1 MSSPETTTVADVLL
15 DQLADHGVTVA
26 FGIPGV
32 HNLPLWVGAGVGRRP
47 RVVGVRH
54 EQAAGYAA
62 DALARATGRLGA
74 VLTTTGP
81 GFVNA
86 LAAFGEAWTSFSPV
100 VLLSSE
106 APAMPRR
113 RSGYDD
119 GLLHGMRSQAEM
131 VRAGFGAEAV
141 STTTAVEAVAAL
153 PGLCA
158 HALRTG
164 RPVYLGVPA
173 DVLHEP
179 WDGPVPGPLPI
190 ERARPSAPDVAAAA
204 ESLRGRRVVLWLG
217 ARAVAAEAEV
227 LRLAQVLDA
236 HVVTTYQAR
245 GLLAQY
251 AGSIV
256 APPHEPAVAAHIAAA
271 DVLLVIGDDL
281 AGMTTRNWRM
291 PVPPSIV
298 AVVDDAGLSLGDY
311 DLAAKVVGDIATST
325 AAIVDALGASAG
337 TGAGGATAADEL
349 TGSILASI
357 AADPRTAAAATFV
370 RTVQES
376 WPSDGQVVVDMC
388 IAGYWT
394 GGYSRQPRARRLT
407 YPVGWGTLGFGF
419 PASIGPAAVGLETLA
434 IVGDGGFAM
443 GPGEL
448 ATLVQ
453 EQLPAVVLLVTDG
466 GYGML
471 RFDQTVAGDE
481 HRGVDLVEP
490 HYEDLG
496 AAYGVPVLRT
506 DDPGE
511 GLAKALAEA
520 RAVDGPAMVVLEAA
534 FHPPRTTSPR
544 WNEA

>member
-1 MSSPETTTVADVLL
+1 MSAPGATTVADVLL

-62 DALARATGRLGA
+62 DALARATGGLGV

-100 VLLSSE
+100 VLISSE
-106 APAMPRR
+106 APVGPRR
-113 RSGYDD
+113 RRGYDD
-119 GLLHGMRSQAEM
+119 GLLHGMRSQAET

-141 STTTAVEAVAAL
+141 STTTAAEAVAAL
-153 PGLCA
+153 PGLAA

-179 WDGPVPGPLPI
+179 WDGAVPGPVAV
-190 ERARPSAPDVAAAA
+190 ERLAPAATDVEAAA
-204 ESLRGRRVVLWLG
+204 EALRGKRVVMWLG
-217 ARAVAAEAEV
+217 ARAVPAEAEV
-227 LRLAQVLDA
+227 LRLAEALDA

-245 GLLAQY
+245 GLLASY
-251 AGSIV
+251 PGSIV
-256 APPHEPAVAAHIAAA
+256 APPHEPSVAAHIAGA
-271 DVLLVIGDDL
+271 DVLLVVGDDL

-291 PVPPSIV
+291 PVPGTIV

-311 DLAAKVVGDIATST
+311 DLAAKVVGDVGTSLT
-325 AAIVDALGASAG
+325 ALTYALSG
-337 TGAGGATAADEL
+337 TTTTATANDEL
-349 TGSILASI
+349 TAPVLASL
-357 AADPRTAAAATFV
+357 ASDPRTADAATFV
-370 RTVQES
+370 RTVQET
-376 WPSDGQVVVDMC
+376 WPDDGSVVVDMC

-394 GGYSRQPRARRLT
+394 GGYSRQPRARRLA

-419 PASIGPAAVGLETLA
+419 PASIGPAAAGIETLA

-448 ATLVQ
+448 ATMVQ
-453 EQLPAVVLLVTDG
+453 ERLPLVVLLVTDG

-490 HYEDLG
+490 RYEDLG
-496 AAYGVPVLRT
+496 AAYGVPVTRT

-511 GLAKALAEA
+511 GLAKALAAA
-520 RAVDGPAMVVLEAA
+520 RAADGPAMVVLEAA

>member
-1 MSSPETTTVADVLL
+1 MSAPGATSVADVLL
-15 DQLADHGVTVA
+15 DQLADHGVTVC

-62 DALARATGRLGA
+62 DALARATGELGV

-100 VLLSSE
+100 VLISSE
-106 APAMPRR
+106 TPVGPRR

-141 STTTAVEAVAAL
+141 STTTAAEAVAAL
-153 PGLCA
+153 PALCA
-158 HALRTG
+158 HARRTG

-173 DVLHEP
+173 DVLHET
-179 WDGPVPGPLPI
+179 WDGPVAGPLPV
-190 ERARPSAPDVAAAA
+190 EPVHTDAGAVAAAA
-204 ESLRGRRVVLWLG
+204 DALRGRRVVLWLG
-217 ARAVAAEAEV
+217 ARAVPAEAEV
-227 LRLAQVLDA
+227 LRLAQALDA
-236 HVVTTYQAR
+236 HVITTYQAR
-245 GLLAQY
+245 GMLASY
-251 AGSIV
+251 AGSIL
-256 APPHEPAVAAHIAAA
+256 APPHEPTVAARIAAA

-291 PVPPSIV
+291 PVPSTIV

-311 DLAAKVVGDIATST
+311 DLAAKVVGDVATSVSALT
-325 AAIVDALGASAG
+325 AALADETRAASA
-337 TGAGGATAADEL
+337 TDDLSEP
-349 TGSILASI
+349 ILASI
-357 AADPRTAAAATFV
+357 AADPRTSAAAAFV
-370 RTVQES
+370 RTVQET
-376 WPSDGQVVVDMC
+376 WPADGSVVVDMC

-394 GGYSRQPRARRLT
+394 GGYSRQPRARRLA

-419 PASIGPAAVGLETLA
+419 PASIGPAAHGIETLA
-434 IVGDGGFAM
+434 IVGDGGTAM

-448 ATLVQ
+448 ATMVQ
-453 EQLPAVVLLVTDG
+453 ERLPLVVLVVTDG

-490 HYEDLG
+490 RWEDLG
-496 AAYGVPVLRT
+496 AAYGVPVRRT
-506 DDPGE
+506 DDPGA
-511 GLAKALAEA
+511 GLAAALAEA

>member
-1 MSSPETTTVADVLL
+1 MSAPGATTVADVLL
-15 DQLADHGVTVA
+15 DQLADHGVTVC

-32 HNLPLWVGAGVGRRP
+32 HNLPLWVGAGQGRRP

-62 DALARATGRLGA
+62 DAMARATGELGV

-100 VLLSSE
+100 VLISSE
-106 APAMPRR
+106 APVGPRR
-113 RSGYDD
+113 RRGYDD

-141 STTTAVEAVAAL
+141 STTTAAEAVAAL

-179 WDGPVPGPLPI
+179 WDGPVPGPLPL
-190 ERARPSAPDVAAAA
+190 EPVPPAAADV
-204 ESLRGRRVVLWLG
+204 ESAVETLRGKRVVLWLG
-217 ARAVAAEAEV
+217 ARAVPAEAEV
-227 LRLAQVLDA
+227 LRLAEALDA

-245 GLLAQY
+245 GMLASY
-251 AGSIV
+251 AGSIL
-256 APPHEPAVAAHIAAA
+256 APPHEPAVAERIAAS

-291 PVPPSIV
+291 PVPPTIV

-311 DLAAKVVGDIATST
+311 DLAAKVVGDVAESV
-325 AAIVDALGASAG
+325 AALADALADGARAG
-337 TGAGGATAADEL
+337 TATDDLTAG
-349 TGSILASI
+349 ILASI
-357 AADPRTAAAATFV
+357 AADPRTADAATFV
-370 RTVQES
+370 RTVQET
-376 WPSDGQVVVDMC
+376 WPAEGSLVVDMC

-394 GGYSRQPRARRLT
+394 GGYSRQPRARRLA
-407 YPVGWGTLGFGF
+407 YPVGWGTLGFGL
-419 PASIGPAAVGLETLA
+419 PASIGPAAQGIETLA
-434 IVGDGGFAM
+434 IVGDGGTAM

-448 ATLVQ
+448 ATMVQ
-453 EQLPAVVLLVTDG
+453 ERLPLVVLVVTDG

-490 HYEDLG
+490 RWEDLG
-496 AAYGVPVLRT
+496 AAYGMPVRRT
-506 DDPGE
+506 DDPGD

-520 RAVDGPAMVVLEAA
+520 RTVGGPAMVVLEAA

>member
-1 MSSPETTTVADVLL
+1 MSGPGATTVADVLL
-15 DQLADHGVTVA
+15 DQLADHGVTVC

-62 DALARATGRLGA
+62 DALARATGELGV

-100 VLLSSE
+100 LLLSSE
-106 APAMPRR
+106 APVKPRR
-113 RSGYDD
+113 RSGHDD

-141 STTTAVEAVAAL
+141 STSTAAEAVAAL
-153 PGLCA
+153 PGLVA

-179 WDGPVPGPLPI
+179 WDGPVAGPLPV
-190 ERARPSAPDVAAAA
+190 EVVAPDPVAVTTAANA
-204 ESLRGRRVVLWLG
+204 LRGRRVVLWLG
-217 ARAVAAEAEV
+217 ARAVPAEAQV
-227 LRLAQVLDA
+227 RRLAEALDA
-236 HVVTTYQAR
+236 HVITTYQAR
-245 GLLAQY
+245 GMLADY

-256 APPHEPAVAAHIAAA
+256 APPHEPSVAALVGGS
-271 DVLLVIGDDL
+271 DVLLVVGDDL

-291 PVPPSIV
+291 PVPATIV
-298 AVVDDAGLSLGDY
+298 AVVDDGGLSLGDY
-311 DLAAKVVGDIATST
+311 DLAARVVGDVATSVGALT
-325 AAIVDALGASAG
+325 EALGEPREPTASD
-337 TGAGGATAADEL
+337 TL
-349 TGSILASI
+349 TGPVLASI
-357 AADPRTAAAATFV
+357 AADPRTTDAAAFV
-370 RTVQES
+370 QTVQET
-376 WPSDGQVVVDMC
+376 WPAEGSVVVDMC
-388 IAGYWT
+388 VAGYWT
-394 GGYSRQPRARRLT
+394 GGYSRQPRPRRLA

-419 PASIGPAAVGLETLA
+419 PAALGPAAQGIETLA
-434 IVGDGGFAM
+434 IVGDGGTAM

-448 ATLVQ
+448 ATMVQ
-453 EQLPAVVLLVTDG
+453 EHLPLTVLLVTDG

-490 HYEDLG
+490 RWETLG
-496 AAYGVPVLRT
+496 AAYGIPVRRVT
-506 DDPGE
+506 STGAE
-511 GLAKALAEA
+511 LADALAEA